1 MMQSRVNSI
10 KKNRISVALQLTS
23 ISMAAGVL
31 ISNVGEIASSSFLR

>member
-1 MMQSRVNSI
+1 MMQLRVNSI
-10 KKNRISVALQLTS
+10 KKSISVALQLTS